1 MSRVTSGPP
10 ADCAAGVPA
19 WVAVRAG
26 VDACRG
32 TSTLPLLSIASVT
45 PGNLPIVLPS
55 RVRKIR
61 VKLSSSRVFSSSY
74 TTTTLPSLLVFV
86 FGLGGV
92 AARAGVPA
100 VCGFAGSA
108 CKVIVA
114 PATGLPSCVIV
125 TSDSRTT
132 ACAVVDSKSM
142 PKAAAITDNLRICA
156 PCPFGLY
163 PH

>member
-1 MSRVTSGPP
+1 MTQHANAGTP
-10 ADCAAGVPA
+10 AVLDLSVSNERPAGGLRRGRPGLGRSARRCRRLPRHVDFAAPEHRERHA
-19 WVAVRAG
+19 
-26 VDACRG
+26 
-32 TSTLPLLSIASVT
+32 
-45 PGNLPIVLPS
+45 GNLPIVLPS

-61 VKLSSSRVFSSSY
+61 VKLSSSRRLFSSSY

-125 TSDSRTT
+125 TSDFTHHCLRCRGQQKHAQGSR
-132 ACAVVDSKSM
+132 
-142 PKAAAITDNLRICA
+142 N
-156 PCPFGLY
+156 
-163 PH
+163 H